1 LIGRDDIEAFE
12 DLRLPAVGLDVTADG
27 EDADSRVNVG
37 GLPGL
42 PEFTDDRGVR
52 DTRWLEMSTLALLTC
67 VPRRSTLLGM
77 LCPRCQRTVD
87 DDWAVCPYDGE
98 PLRSAASPIAV
109 SSPRPAA
116 TKMAG
121 AILGTRFQI
130 KGFVNKA
137 ATGRVYLAEDV
148 RSHEKVIVKLL
159 APDDASS
166 DVARA
171 RFQREAELMIA
182 LDHPN
187 IIKVLAHGEMNGRP
201 YLVTEA
207 LRGESLHDYLK
218 REHTMPTDVAL
229 AMIRHAA
236 HGLHAAHTAGIIHR
250 DVKPGNL
257 FLLGPIGNPYGLKL
271 IDFGLAKGAASQRIS
286 AHDLVLGTI
295 EYMAPELIVSDPTD
309 ARTDVYG
316 LGVVMF
322 RVFTGHLPFDAETDF
337 EMLAHQMFSPA
348 PPASWLNE
356 QIDPRIELVMLR
368 AMRKRPENRYP
379 TMEALVADV
388 DRILGLLQDHD
399 IETTPRPTDDT
410 YEPLTALGLEAANLL
425 RERFVTR

>member
-1 LIGRDDIEAFE
+1 
-12 DLRLPAVGLDVTADG
+12 
-27 EDADSRVNVG
+27 
-37 GLPGL
+37 
-42 PEFTDDRGVR
+42 
-52 DTRWLEMSTLALLTC
+52 
-67 VPRRSTLLGM
+67 
-77 LCPRCQRTVD
+77 
-87 DDWAVCPYDGE
+87 
-98 PLRSAASPIAV
+98 
-109 SSPRPAA
+109 
-116 TKMAG
+116 MAG
-121 AILGTRFQI
+121 AILANRFQI

-148 RSHEKVIVKLL
+148 RSKAPVIVKLL
-159 APDDASS
+159 APEEASS
-166 DVARA
+166 NAARA

-187 IIKVLAHGEMNGRP
+187 IVKVLAHGEMNGRP
-201 YLVTEA
+201 FLVTEA

-218 REHTMPTDVAL
+218 REHAMPTDVAL
-229 AMIRHAA
+229 TMIRHAA
-236 HGLHAAHTAGIIHR
+236 QGLIAAHTAGIIHR

-257 FLLGPIGNPYGLKL
+257 FLLGPLGNPYGLKL

-286 AHDLVLGTI
+286 AHDLVLGTM

-356 QIDPRIELVMLR
+356 QIDPDIEVVMLR

-379 TMEALVADV
+379 NMEALLADL
-388 DRILGLLQDHD
+388 DRIVGLLPDHGV
-399 IETTPRPTDDT
+399 EVTPKPADDT
-410 YEPLTALGLEAANLL
+410 YEPLTALGRDAANLL
-425 RERFVTR
+425 RERFAQR

>member
-1 LIGRDDIEAFE
+1 
-12 DLRLPAVGLDVTADG
+12 
-27 EDADSRVNVG
+27 
-37 GLPGL
+37 
-42 PEFTDDRGVR
+42 
-52 DTRWLEMSTLALLTC
+52 
-67 VPRRSTLLGM
+67 M
-77 LCPRCQRTVD
+77 LCPRCQRPVD
-87 DDWAVCPYDGE
+87 DDWAVCPYDAE
-98 PLRSAASPIAV
+98 PLRKTAAPIAV
-109 SSPRPAA
+109 SSSRAAA

-121 AILGTRFQI
+121 AVLGNRYQI

-148 RSHEKVIVKLL
+148 KSHEKVIVKLL

-182 LDHPN
+182 LEHPN
-187 IIKVLAHGEMNGRP
+187 IVKVLAHGEMNGRP

-207 LRGESLHDYLK
+207 LQGESLHDYLK
-218 REHTMPTDVAL
+218 REHAMPTDLAL

-236 HGLHAAHTAGIIHR
+236 QGLIAAHTGGIIHR

-322 RVFTGHLPFDAETDF
+322 RVFTGHLPFEADTDF

-356 QIDPRIELVMLR
+356 QIDPRIEVVMSR

-379 TMEALVADV
+379 TMEALIADL
-388 DRILGLLQDHD
+388 DRLVGLLQDHD
-399 IETTPRPTDDT
+399 VEATPRPTDDT
-410 YEPLTALGLEAANLL
+410 YEPLTALGGEAAKLL
-425 RERFVTR
+425 RERFAAH

>member
-1 LIGRDDIEAFE
+1 
-12 DLRLPAVGLDVTADG
+12 
-27 EDADSRVNVG
+27 
-37 GLPGL
+37 
-42 PEFTDDRGVR
+42 
-52 DTRWLEMSTLALLTC
+52 
-67 VPRRSTLLGM
+67 M
-77 LCPRCQRTVD
+77 LCPRCQRTVV

-98 PLRSAASPIAV
+98 PLRSAATPIAV

-121 AILGTRFQI
+121 AILGNRFQI

-148 RSHEKVIVKLL
+148 KSKEPVIVKLL
-159 APDDASS
+159 SPDDANSE
-166 DVARA
+166 VARA
-171 RFQREAELMIA
+171 RFQREAELMIG

-218 REHTMPTDVAL
+218 REHAMPGDVAL

-236 HGLHAAHTAGIIHR
+236 QGLIAAHTGGIIHR

-309 ARTDVYG
+309 ERTDVYG

-356 QIDPRIELVMLR
+356 QIDSRIELVMLR

-379 TMEALVADV
+379 TMEALLADL

-399 IETTPRPTDDT
+399 IEATRRPTDDT
-410 YEPLTALGLEAANLL
+410 YEPLTALGREAANLL